1 MSMIRGA
8 VKFAFGVIAAAA
20 MAVPRTAEAV
30 PSFAEQTGQP
40 CTMCH
45 VGAFGPQLTPFGR
58 AFKIGGYTQSGGEG
72 WASKLPLSAMVQGS
86 FTNTGKSLPEAPHH
100 YDVNNNPSLDQISI
114 FIAGRISDYSGG
126 FMQLTYSP
134 VTNTSALDNTDLRP
148 LTTSFSLG
156 GHDVRVGTTIN
167 NNPTVQDPYNTTAAW
182 GFPSITSKLAP
193 TPAARPMLAGSFAG
207 NSVGY
212 TGYVWL
218 DSALYLEAGA
228 YTTPGGWALARFGN
242 DLSVGAINGAAPYA
256 RIAYERQWNNQAAH
270 IGALFMRADV
280 NPPTGVPFQSNG
292 DFGQNRYT
300 DWGFDAG
307 YQFMGDGTHIVTV
320 QGIYIHEDQR
330 LNAFGLGGSMALN
343 QTQANVS
350 YWYQNTYGVTFGWQK
365 TWGQPNP
372 VFGTANNKPNS
383 NAFILEADW
392 APFGKADSFASPW
405 VNLKLGAQYILY
417 TQFDGGTS
425 NYLSPPDTRSAGAN
439 NTLLLFAWLAF

>member
-193 TPAARPMLAGSFAG
+193 TAAARPMLAGSFAG
-207 NSVGY
+207 NSVG
-212 TGYVWL
+212 
-218 DSALYLEAGA
+218 
-228 YTTPGGWALARFGN
+228 
-242 DLSVGAINGAAPYA
+242 
-256 RIAYERQWNNQAAH
+256 
-270 IGALFMRADV
+270 
-280 NPPTGVPFQSNG
+280 
-292 DFGQNRYT
+292 
-300 DWGFDAG
+300 
-307 YQFMGDGTHIVTV
+307 
-320 QGIYIHEDQR
+320 
-330 LNAFGLGGSMALN
+330 
-343 QTQANVS
+343 
-350 YWYQNTYGVTFGWQK
+350 
-365 TWGQPNP
+365 
-372 VFGTANNKPNS
+372 
-383 NAFILEADW
+383 
-392 APFGKADSFASPW
+392 
-405 VNLKLGAQYILY
+405 
-417 TQFDGGTS
+417 
-425 NYLSPPDTRSAGAN
+425 
-439 NTLLLFAWLAF
+439 